1 MECVSEKR
9 VEWREGGGGSYWSV
23 RVRGVCEWGESRVV
37 RQWSVSRERLKVS
50 VGREWRVS
58 VGSEWS
64 VRVGREWSG
73 VCEWR

>member
-9 VEWREGGGGSYWSV
+9 VEWREGGGGTYWSV
-23 RVRGVCEWGESRVV
+23 RVRGVCRVG
-37 RQWSVSRERLKVS
+37 REWSVSRERLKVS

-64 VRVGREWSG
+64 VRVGREWSR